1 MSGSDLSSRS
11 RPKDH
16 LMEALDIDANV
27 DMARLL
33 NDAFVMVYQMVG
45 GAQQNSLLNDE
56 PIILDHPNV
65 GGHAE

>member
-1 MSGSDLSSRS
+1 
-11 RPKDH
+11 
-16 LMEALDIDANV
+16 MEALDIDANV